1 MRVRIWGNLRTTSNL
16 NCLFSMH
23 NWKWMNLS
31 KMAGLNISS
40 RQSSNLAQLK
50 LMSRSVFPLPFV
62 FPTLYSFLHRQR
74 NKQNYSTQISRM
86 LFTFLEEK
94 LFEKNF
100 SHCMSAKLQAPI
112 NGRNFGTKL
121 THLCGFWLD
130 VSFFSQVKKTS
141 LRFLLDVSFFF
152 HMWKPSLLLWL
163 ARTHLHMQIY
173 DIAFWWVFLSMYCT

>member
-1 MRVRIWGNLRTTSNL
+1 MPLHTTKWQWNWSISLLVKTFKNIVRVRIWGNLRTTSNL

-50 LMSRSVFPLPFV
+50 LMSRSLFPLPFV

-86 LFTFLEEK
+86 LFTFFRRKTLWKK
-94 LFEKNF
+94 LFSLHVCEAA
-100 SHCMSAKLQAPI
+100 SAYKWQE
-112 NGRNFGTKL
+112 
-121 THLCGFWLD
+121 FW
-130 VSFFSQVKKTS
+130 
-141 LRFLLDVSFFF
+141 
-152 HMWKPSLLLWL
+152 H
-163 ARTHLHMQIY
+163 
-173 DIAFWWVFLSMYCT
+173 

>member
-1 MRVRIWGNLRTTSNL
+1 MPLHTTKWQWNWSISLLVKTFKNIVRVRIWGNLRTTSNL

-62 FPTLYSFLHRQR
+62 FPTLYSFLHRQQ

-86 LFTFLEEK
+86 LFTFFRRKTLWKK
-94 LFEKNF
+94 LFSLHVCEAA
-100 SHCMSAKLQAPI
+100 SAYKWQE
-112 NGRNFGTKL
+112 
-121 THLCGFWLD
+121 FW
-130 VSFFSQVKKTS
+130 
-141 LRFLLDVSFFF
+141 
-152 HMWKPSLLLWL
+152 H
-163 ARTHLHMQIY
+163 
-173 DIAFWWVFLSMYCT
+173 

>member
-1 MRVRIWGNLRTTSNL
+1 MPLHTTKWQWNWSISLLVKTFKNIVRVRIWGNLRTTSNL
-16 NCLFSMH
+16 YCLFSMH

-86 LFTFLEEK
+86 LFTFFRRKTLWKK
-94 LFEKNF
+94 LFSLHVCEAA
-100 SHCMSAKLQAPI
+100 SAYKWQE
-112 NGRNFGTKL
+112 
-121 THLCGFWLD
+121 FW
-130 VSFFSQVKKTS
+130 
-141 LRFLLDVSFFF
+141 
-152 HMWKPSLLLWL
+152 H
-163 ARTHLHMQIY
+163 
-173 DIAFWWVFLSMYCT
+173 

>member
-1 MRVRIWGNLRTTSNL
+1 MPLHTTKWQWNWSISLLVKTFKNIVRVRIWGNLRTTSNL

-86 LFTFLEEK
+86 LFTFFRRKTLWKK
-94 LFEKNF
+94 LFSLHVCKAA
-100 SHCMSAKLQAPI
+100 SAYKWQE
-112 NGRNFGTKL
+112 
-121 THLCGFWLD
+121 FW
-130 VSFFSQVKKTS
+130 
-141 LRFLLDVSFFF
+141 
-152 HMWKPSLLLWL
+152 H
-163 ARTHLHMQIY
+163 
-173 DIAFWWVFLSMYCT
+173 

>member
-1 MRVRIWGNLRTTSNL
+1 MLLHTTKWQWNWSTSLLVKTFKNIVRVRIWGNLRTTSNL

-86 LFTFLEEK
+86 LFTFFRRKTLWKK
-94 LFEKNF
+94 LFSLHVCEAV
-100 SHCMSAKLQAPI
+100 SAYKWQE
-112 NGRNFGTKL
+112 
-121 THLCGFWLD
+121 FW
-130 VSFFSQVKKTS
+130 
-141 LRFLLDVSFFF
+141 
-152 HMWKPSLLLWL
+152 H
-163 ARTHLHMQIY
+163 
-173 DIAFWWVFLSMYCT
+173 

>member
-1 MRVRIWGNLRTTSNL
+1 MPLHTTKWQWNWSISLLVKTFKNIVRVRIWGNLRTTSNL

-86 LFTFLEEK
+86 LFTFFRRKTLWKK
-94 LFEKNF
+94 LFSLHVCEAA
-100 SHCMSAKLQAPI
+100 SAYKWQE
-112 NGRNFGTKL
+112 
-121 THLCGFWLD
+121 FW
-130 VSFFSQVKKTS
+130 
-141 LRFLLDVSFFF
+141 
-152 HMWKPSLLLWL
+152 H
-163 ARTHLHMQIY
+163 
-173 DIAFWWVFLSMYCT
+173 

>member
-1 MRVRIWGNLRTTSNL
+1 MPLHTTKWQWNWSISLLVKTFKNIVRVRIWGNLRTTSNL

-86 LFTFLEEK
+86 LFTFFRTKTLWKK
-94 LFEKNF
+94 LFSLHVCEAA
-100 SHCMSAKLQAPI
+100 SAYKWQE
-112 NGRNFGTKL
+112 
-121 THLCGFWLD
+121 FW
-130 VSFFSQVKKTS
+130 
-141 LRFLLDVSFFF
+141 
-152 HMWKPSLLLWL
+152 H
-163 ARTHLHMQIY
+163 
-173 DIAFWWVFLSMYCT
+173 

>member
-1 MRVRIWGNLRTTSNL
+1 MPLHTTKWQWNWSISLLVKTFKNIVRVRIWGNLRTTSNL

-50 LMSRSVFPLPFV
+50 LMSHSVFPLPFV

-86 LFTFLEEK
+86 LFTFFRRKTLWKK
-94 LFEKNF
+94 LFSRHICEAA
-100 SHCMSAKLQAPI
+100 SAYKWQE
-112 NGRNFGTKL
+112 
-121 THLCGFWLD
+121 FW
-130 VSFFSQVKKTS
+130 
-141 LRFLLDVSFFF
+141 
-152 HMWKPSLLLWL
+152 H
-163 ARTHLHMQIY
+163 
-173 DIAFWWVFLSMYCT
+173 

>member
-1 MRVRIWGNLRTTSNL
+1 MPLHTTKWQWNWSISLLVKTFKNIVRVRIWGNLRTTSNL

-86 LFTFLEEK
+86 LFTFFRTKTLWKK
-94 LFEKNF
+94 LFSLHVCEAARAYKW
-100 SHCMSAKLQAPI
+100 QE
-112 NGRNFGTKL
+112 
-121 THLCGFWLD
+121 FW
-130 VSFFSQVKKTS
+130 
-141 LRFLLDVSFFF
+141 
-152 HMWKPSLLLWL
+152 H
-163 ARTHLHMQIY
+163 
-173 DIAFWWVFLSMYCT
+173 

>member
-1 MRVRIWGNLRTTSNL
+1 MPPSLSLCLVQFFPFL
-16 NCLFSMH
+16 LFSQ
-23 NWKWMNLS
+23 LS
-31 KMAGLNISS
+31 TVFFIDNETNKTIP
-40 RQSSNLAQLK
+40 LK
-50 LMSRSVFPLPFV
+50 FPGCFSL
-62 FPTLYSFLHRQR
+62 
-74 NKQNYSTQISRM
+74 
-86 LFTFLEEK
+86 FLEEK

-130 VSFFSQVKKTS
+130 VSFFSQVKKHRS
-141 LRFLLDVSFFF
+141 RFLLDVSFFF

-163 ARTHLHMQIY
+163 ARTHLRMRIY

>member
-1 MRVRIWGNLRTTSNL
+1 MPLHTTKWQWNWSISLLVKTFKNIVRVRIWGNLRTTSNL

-50 LMSRSVFPLPFV
+50 LMSRSVFPLTFV

-86 LFTFLEEK
+86 LFTFFRRKTLWKK
-94 LFEKNF
+94 LFSLHVCEAA
-100 SHCMSAKLQAPI
+100 SAYKWQE
-112 NGRNFGTKL
+112 
-121 THLCGFWLD
+121 FW
-130 VSFFSQVKKTS
+130 
-141 LRFLLDVSFFF
+141 
-152 HMWKPSLLLWL
+152 H
-163 ARTHLHMQIY
+163 
-173 DIAFWWVFLSMYCT
+173 

>member
-1 MRVRIWGNLRTTSNL
+1 MPLHTTKWQWNWSISLLVKTFKNIVRVRIWGNLRTTSNL

-86 LFTFLEEK
+86 LFTFFRRKTLWKK
-94 LFEKNF
+94 LFSLHVCEAV
-100 SHCMSAKLQAPI
+100 SAYKWQE
-112 NGRNFGTKL
+112 
-121 THLCGFWLD
+121 FW
-130 VSFFSQVKKTS
+130 
-141 LRFLLDVSFFF
+141 
-152 HMWKPSLLLWL
+152 H
-163 ARTHLHMQIY
+163 
-173 DIAFWWVFLSMYCT
+173 

>member
-1 MRVRIWGNLRTTSNL
+1 MPLHTTKWQWNWSISLLVKTFKNIVRVRIWGNLRTTSNL

-40 RQSSNLAQLK
+40 WQSSNLAQLK

-86 LFTFLEEK
+86 LFTFFRTKTLWKK
-94 LFEKNF
+94 LFSLHVCEAA
-100 SHCMSAKLQAPI
+100 SAYKWQE
-112 NGRNFGTKL
+112 
-121 THLCGFWLD
+121 FW
-130 VSFFSQVKKTS
+130 
-141 LRFLLDVSFFF
+141 
-152 HMWKPSLLLWL
+152 H
-163 ARTHLHMQIY
+163 
-173 DIAFWWVFLSMYCT
+173 